1 MIDAETKHKL
11 LAEIAKSGNVYLSC
25 MKTGVDKSTYYRWC
39 KEDKGFKKEANLAQ
53 RQGRE
58 NNCDVAEQSLMLLV
72 KDKKL
77 EAIKYVLGHN
87 SPRYKPKKTNN
98 VVIEHRTA
106 SKTPLAPPVTLEDVL
121 KSMNEGFEEKIDS
134 LKQRF
139 AALGGIPPKAD
150 GTPISDDELEKYE
163 GYIEE
168 WYKRNEI
175 KKLKQMSPDVKL
187 EEGRLPA

>member
-25 MKTGVDKSTYYRWC
+25 IKTGVDKSTYYRWR

-77 EAIKYVLGHN
+77 EAIKYVLSHN
-87 SPRYKPKKTNN
+87 SPRYKPKRTNS

-106 SKTPLAPPVTLEDVL
+106 SKIPLAPAATLEDVL
-121 KSMNEGFEEKIDS
+121 KSMDEGFEKKIDS

-139 AALGGIPPKAD
+139 AALGGIPLKAD
-150 GTPISDDELEKYE
+150 GSAIEDEELEKYE

-175 KKLKQMSPDVKL
+175 KKLRQANPSAKL
-187 EEGRLPA
+187 EEERLPA